1 VGVLAESILVHI
13 CPKCASPNLER
24 RNHWYPT
31 LGYGDS
37 ELACRLCGLLL
48 WPRMDESPRQTYFRW
63 LMDRVCL

>member
-1 VGVLAESILVHI
+1 MLAESVLIHV

-24 RNHWYPT
+24 RNTWYPT

-48 WPRMDESPRQTYFRW
+48 WPRSGETPRRAYFRW
-63 LMDRVCL
+63 LMDRISF